1 MELGPNQTL
10 WLEALRSGLY
20 AQGKHH
26 LNSPDGFCCLG
37 VACEIFKAT
46 LDLEV
51 QILPT
56 QTFYQGSSGT
66 APVRVIEHL
75 GLYGDV
81 GEADPTCSENSLA
94 HLNDYGV
101 SFHEIADLITA
112 DPALYFR
119 SAR

>member
-10 WLEALRSGLY
+10 WLQALRSGLY
-20 AQGKHH
+20 AQGMQH

-37 VACEIFKAT
+37 VACEIFKDA

-51 QILPT
+51 KILPT

-81 GEADPTCSENSLA
+81 GDADPSTGGHELA
-94 HLNDYGV
+94 HLNDEGV
-101 SFHEIADLITA
+101 SFTEIADLITA
-112 DPALYFR
+112 DPAVYFR
-119 SAR
+119 SPR